1 MTMDIK
7 YLLRGFSLAAVLMAG
22 SCAVPPTNDGK
33 SIMQDPEVN
42 HPIEVEPSYQS
53 MKLYY
58 SPADTGISPADQAR
72 FDSFVAD
79 YQEHGNG
86 SIAVSAPAGINSK
99 EMIGFFAQRI
109 NDMGVSKDH
118 ILVASH
124 DAPDGDMR
132 VEINYVSYQAH
143 TDKCGDW
150 SENLAYSADNLTP
163 KNFGCA
169 VQQNIAA
176 QVADPRDLLGPRT
189 MEAASAVRR
198 ATVMGNYEQGKPT
211 SADKRSTGLGNEQSG
226 TSSDVAH

>member
-1 MTMDIK
+1 MNIN

-22 SCAVPPTNDGK
+22 SCALPLTNSGK
-33 SIMQDPEVN
+33 SIMEDGAVN

-53 MKLYY
+53 LKLYY

-79 YQEHGNG
+79 YQAHGNG

-99 EMIGFFAQRI
+99 AMIGFFAQRI
-109 NDMGVSKDH
+109 NDMGVAKDH

-132 VEINYVSYQAH
+132 VEINFVSYAAH

-150 SENLAYSADNLTP
+150 SEDLAYSADNLTP
-163 KNFGCA
+163 KNFGCS

-176 QVADPRDLLGPRT
+176 MVADPRDLLAPRT
-189 MEAASAVRR
+189 MEDASAVRR
-198 ATVMGNYEQGKPT
+198 ATVMGNYELGKVT
-211 SADKRSTGLGNEQSG
+211 QADKNKADKGNEQSG
-226 TSSDVAH
+226 TSSDVQ

>member
-1 MTMDIK
+1 MDIK
-7 YLLRGFSLAAVLMAG
+7 ILLRGLSLAAVLMAG
-22 SCAVPPTNDGK
+22 SCAVPPTNDAK
-33 SIMQDPEVN
+33 SIMEDPEVN

-53 MKLYY
+53 MKLCY

-79 YQEHGNG
+79 YQDHGNG

-99 EMIGFFAQRI
+99 VMIGFFAQRI

-150 SENLAYSADNLTP
+150 SENLAFTADNMTP

-176 QVADPRDLLGPRT
+176 MVSDPRDLLGPRPMDDADARRRQT
-189 MEAASAVRR
+189 VITKYDLGQPTPSEKAA
-198 ATVMGNYEQGKPT
+198 G
-211 SADKRSTGLGNEQSG
+211 QSG
-226 TSSDVAH
+226 AISDIAK

>member
-1 MTMDIK
+1 MDIK

-22 SCAVPPTNDGK
+22 SCAVPPTNDGR
-33 SIMQDPEVN
+33 SIVEDGAVN
-42 HPIEVEPSYQS
+42 HPIEVEPAYQS

-79 YQEHGNG
+79 YQDHGNG

-99 EMIGFFAQRI
+99 VMIGFFAQRI
-109 NDMGVSKDH
+109 NDMGVPKDH

-163 KNFGCA
+163 KNFGCS
-169 VQQNIAA
+169 VQHNIAA

-189 MEAASAVRR
+189 MDAASAVRR
-198 ATVMGNYEQGKPT
+198 ATAMNNYEKG
-211 SADKRSTGLGNEQSG
+211 AI
-226 TSSDVAH
+226 TSSAKSPDQSAPGSGVGAN